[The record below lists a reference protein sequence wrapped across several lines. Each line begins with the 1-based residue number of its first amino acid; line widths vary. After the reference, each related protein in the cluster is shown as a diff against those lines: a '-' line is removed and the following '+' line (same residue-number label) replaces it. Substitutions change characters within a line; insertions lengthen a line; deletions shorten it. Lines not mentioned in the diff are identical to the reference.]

1 MNWEND
7 LTGLSLEDLVTT
19 IGDVALIKIQASSN
33 IVALAPFIPKVA
45 DASDPGNFLAP
56 YTPIA
61 MLGWCLFHQDD
72 AVASNDVPICDHLL
86 SPRAIEAA
94 LVLLKDNE
102 LPVREYASLGEFTKQ
117 VLDVK
122 TKHNIQGLALRPA
135 SLQELEACADHAD
148 KLPDSTSHKFA
159 AALSI
164 RQLCNPD
171 SMSYAPV
178 ALYELCAAPRV
189 LLPSRFAAASAGIR
203 MVKAVTALLVKHDA
217 VLGARVGAREKLADM
232 QDDLVELYA
241 EFFSRSSFPISAIS
255 LPADRYNA
263 RDPKRAEYF
272 TSMCTW
278 QFDSSRQQDV
288 VSKYFIN
295 LVKAEPLLAKIVLPA
310 PTAAAAAH
318 NVTMLMPT
326 AAPTASL
333 PISVSILSIMNAG
346 ILQRNLHAPVDT
358 DEMRAELGEV
368 KTLLV
373 IGKTDVMGTASSSA
387 NSALTSG
394 TRDVHMSAE
403 TQAWLLSKEAQEVEA
418 KFRDAINHKDIFSAI
433 MVLSRSRNGIF
444 MQLLVNRNGI
454 GASELWKRA
463 KSIRGQL
470 LPAFSFA
477 VTSKRRGGS
486 DPATENDLV
495 QPEKL
500 DTFTADVS
508 FFDLFWGRDGS
519 ALRGKWSKIHP
530 HKVVFSIKSMQ
541 RGSKAVA
548 MCDIAE
554 SKRWGDFT
562 QNTFV
567 SSYLDAA
574 FHFSGYKNGVFSQF
588 IEPANVILSENSNL
602 ASRRFSV
609 LQKHITEAVYMGLDE
624 AGVTYNACFITN
636 SHIEAFP
643 EDGMRLLPDDS
654 KYSRR
659 LLRIQR
665 KLDNLSD
672 DEFWDDDNIVDELRA
687 QMEKGQQRM
696 KGHGPCSLQLTLYMC
711 HVSGHMSVP
720 MNNSVSN

>member
-1 MNWEND
+1 
-7 LTGLSLEDLVTT
+7 
-19 IGDVALIKIQASSN
+19 
-33 IVALAPFIPKVA
+33 
-45 DASDPGNFLAP
+45 
-56 YTPIA
+56 
-61 MLGWCLFHQDD
+61 
-72 AVASNDVPICDHLL
+72 
-86 SPRAIEAA
+86 
-94 LVLLKDNE
+94 
-102 LPVREYASLGEFTKQ
+102 
-117 VLDVK
+117 
-122 TKHNIQGLALRPA
+122 
-135 SLQELEACADHAD
+135 
-148 KLPDSTSHKFA
+148 
-159 AALSI
+159 
-164 RQLCNPD
+164 
-171 SMSYAPV
+171 
-178 ALYELCAAPRV
+178 
-189 LLPSRFAAASAGIR
+189 
-203 MVKAVTALLVKHDA
+203 
-217 VLGARVGAREKLADM
+217 
-232 QDDLVELYA
+232 
-241 EFFSRSSFPISAIS
+241 
-255 LPADRYNA
+255 
-263 RDPKRAEYF
+263 
-272 TSMCTW
+272 
-278 QFDSSRQQDV
+278 
-288 VSKYFIN
+288 
-295 LVKAEPLLAKIVLPA
+295 
-310 PTAAAAAH
+310 
-318 NVTMLMPT
+318 
-326 AAPTASL
+326 
-333 PISVSILSIMNAG
+333 
-346 ILQRNLHAPVDT
+346 
-358 DEMRAELGEV
+358 MRAELGEV

-387 NSALTSG
+387 NSALPSG
-394 TRDVHMSAE
+394 TREVHISAE

-418 KFRDAINHKDIFSAI
+418 KFRDAINHKDVFSAI
-433 MVLSRSRNGIF
+433 MVLTRSRNGIF

-477 VTSKRRGGS
+477 VTSKRRGGP

-500 DTFTADVS
+500 DTFTADVA

-519 ALRGKWSKIHP
+519 SLRGKWSKIHP

-548 MCDIAE
+548 MFDIAE

-588 IEPANVILSENSNL
+588 IEPANAILSENSNL

-609 LQKHITEAVYMGLDE
+609 LQKHVTEAVYMGLDE
-624 AGVTYNACFITN
+624 AGVTYSACFITN

-643 EDGMRLLPDDS
+643 EDGLRLLPEDS

-696 KGHGPCSLQLTLYMC
+696 KGHSSLSIILPLYMA
-711 HVSGHMSVP
+711 MYLA
-720 MNNSVSN
+720 MYQ